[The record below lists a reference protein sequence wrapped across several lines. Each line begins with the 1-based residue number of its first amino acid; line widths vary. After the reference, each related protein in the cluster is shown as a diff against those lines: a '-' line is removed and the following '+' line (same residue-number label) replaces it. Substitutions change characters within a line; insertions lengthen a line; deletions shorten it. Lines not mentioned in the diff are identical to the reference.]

1 MTLRRTRL
9 AMASGFAASMLL
21 ATASCTH
28 PPRTVETQVQAS
40 AAPVRPAPL
49 RIAQM
54 SFGPS
59 AYFAA
64 CAEPACPSPTP
75 KTLAGSLTQPVAAA
89 AGDVMGQSLQATR
102 ASDTPAPDEPRA
114 NLVPIAPVAP
124 ARSGTAD
131 THILLTFAFG
141 SAALTAES
149 RQVLRRSLRLARES
163 DRIVISGRTDSLGPE
178 EINQQLALARAL
190 AVRNFIR
197 DAVPDLPNV
206 IAIDAKGRCCF
217 IAPNDDE
224 GGRSR
229 NRRVEVVF
237 TSMGVM

>member
-1 MTLRRTRL
+1 MKLRLTRL
-9 AMASGFAASMLL
+9 AMATGFAGTMLL
-21 ATASCTH
+21 ATASCSH
-28 PPRTVETQVQAS
+28 RPRTAEAS
-40 AAPVRPAPL
+40 TPTIAAQVRPAPL

-75 KTLAGSLTQPVAAA
+75 KTLPGPAARPVAAA
-89 AGDVMGQSLQATR
+89 ASEVVAQSIAAPAAADSPSAIEPVKSSTVSPR
-102 ASDTPAPDEPRA
+102 PAPSA
-114 NLVPIAPVAP
+114 
-124 ARSGTAD
+124 AD
-131 THILLTFAFG
+131 KHILLTFAFG
-141 SAALTAES
+141 SAALTTES

-163 DRIVISGRTDSLGPE
+163 DRIVISGRTDSVGPE
-178 EINQQLALARAL
+178 EVNQQLALARAM

-217 IAPNDDE
+217 IASNDDE

-237 TSMGVM
+237 TSSGVM

>member
-1 MTLRRTRL
+1 MNLRLTRL
-9 AMASGFAASMLL
+9 AMASGFAATMLL

-28 PPRTVETQVQAS
+28 APRNVETQVQAS

-54 SFGPS
+54 SFGQS

-75 KTLAGSLTQPVAAA
+75 KTLPGALTQPVAAA
-89 AGDVMGQSLQATR
+89 AGDVMGQSLQTTR
-102 ASDTPAPDEPRA
+102 ASDTPAPDEARA
-114 NLVPIAPVAP
+114 NLAPIVPVASSR
-124 ARSGTAD
+124 ANTAD

-141 SAALTAES
+141 SATLTVEA
-149 RQVLRRSLRLARES
+149 RQVLRRSLRMARES

-178 EINQQLALARAL
+178 EINQQLALARAM

-217 IAPNDDE
+217 IASNDDE
-224 GGRSR
+224 SGRSR

-237 TSMGVM
+237 TSSGVM

>member
-1 MTLRRTRL
+1 MKLRLTRL
-9 AMASGFAASMLL
+9 AMATGFAGTMLL
-21 ATASCTH
+21 ATASCSH
-28 PPRTVETQVQAS
+28 RPRTAEAS
-40 AAPVRPAPL
+40 TPTIAAQVRPAPL

-54 SFGPS
+54 SFGPN

-75 KTLAGSLTQPVAAA
+75 KTLPGPAARPVAAA
-89 AGDVMGQSLQATR
+89 ASEVVAQSIAAQAAADSPSAIEPVKSSTVSPR
-102 ASDTPAPDEPRA
+102 PAPSA
-114 NLVPIAPVAP
+114 
-124 ARSGTAD
+124 AD

-141 SAALTAES
+141 SAALTTES

-163 DRIVISGRTDSLGPE
+163 DRIVISGRTDSVGPE
-178 EINQQLALARAL
+178 EVNQQLALARAM

-197 DAVPDLPNV
+197 DAVPALPNV

-217 IAPNDDE
+217 IASNDDE
-224 GGRSR
+224 GGRSL

-237 TSMGVM
+237 TSSGVM

>member
-1 MTLRRTRL
+1 MKLRLTRL
-9 AMASGFAASMLL
+9 AMATGFAGTMLL
-21 ATASCTH
+21 ATASCSH
-28 PPRTVETQVQAS
+28 RPRTAEAS
-40 AAPVRPAPL
+40 TPTIAAQVRPAPL

-54 SFGPS
+54 SFGPN

-75 KTLAGSLTQPVAAA
+75 KTLPGPAARPVAAA
-89 AGDVMGQSLQATR
+89 ASEVVAQSIAAPAAADSPSAIEPVKSSTVSPR
-102 ASDTPAPDEPRA
+102 PAPSA
-114 NLVPIAPVAP
+114 
-124 ARSGTAD
+124 AD

-141 SAALTAES
+141 SAALTTES

-163 DRIVISGRTDSLGPE
+163 DRIVISGRTDSVGPE
-178 EINQQLALARAL
+178 EVNQQLALARAM

-217 IAPNDDE
+217 IASNDDE
-224 GGRSR
+224 DGRSR

-237 TSMGVM
+237 TSSGVM

>member
-1 MTLRRTRL
+1 MTLSLTRL
-9 AMASGFAASMLL
+9 AVAAGFAGTLLL
-21 ATASCTH
+21 ATASCSH
-28 PPRTVETQVQAS
+28 QPRTAEAAPPS
-40 AAPVRPAPL
+40 IAAPVRPAPL
-49 RIAQM
+49 RIAQL
-54 SFGPS
+54 SFGPN

-75 KTLAGSLTQPVAAA
+75 KTLPGPFARPVVAAA
-89 AGDVMGQSLQATR
+89 GEIGQ
-102 ASDTPAPDEPRA
+102 PAPTGA
-114 NLVPIAPVAP
+114 AAAPPTAVEP
-124 ARSGTAD
+124 ARPMTAAPTAASSAAD
-131 THILLTFAFG
+131 THILLSFAFG
-141 SAALTAES
+141 SAALTNES

-163 DRIVISGRTDSLGPE
+163 DRIVISGRTDSVGPE
-178 EINQQLALARAL
+178 EVNQQLALARAM

-237 TSMGVM
+237 TSSGVM

>member
-1 MTLRRTRL
+1 MNLRLTRL

-28 PPRTVETQVQAS
+28 PPRTVEIQVQAS

-75 KTLAGSLTQPVAAA
+75 KTLPGALTQPVAAA
-89 AGDVMGQSLQATR
+89 AVDVMGQSLQATR
-102 ASDTPAPDEPRA
+102 ASDTPAPDEPPA
-114 NLVPIAPVAP
+114 KLVPIAPVAP
-124 ARSGTAD
+124 ARAGTAD

-149 RQVLRRSLRLARES
+149 RQVLRRSLRLARA
-163 DRIVISGRTDSLGPE
+163 DSLGPE

-217 IAPNDDE
+217 IASNDDE
-224 GGRSR
+224 SGRSR

-237 TSMGVM
+237 TSSGVM

>member
-1 MTLRRTRL
+1 MKLRLTRL
-9 AMASGFAASMLL
+9 AMATGFAGTMLL
-21 ATASCTH
+21 ATASCSH
-28 PPRTVETQVQAS
+28 RPRTAEAS
-40 AAPVRPAPL
+40 TLTIAAQMRPAPL

-54 SFGPS
+54 SFGPN

-75 KTLAGSLTQPVAAA
+75 KTLPGPAARPVAAA
-89 AGDVMGQSLQATR
+89 ASEVVAQSIAAPAAADSPSAIEPVKSSTVSPR
-102 ASDTPAPDEPRA
+102 PAPSA
-114 NLVPIAPVAP
+114 
-124 ARSGTAD
+124 AD

-141 SAALTAES
+141 SAALTTES

-163 DRIVISGRTDSLGPE
+163 DRIVISGRTDSVGPE
-178 EINQQLALARAL
+178 EVNQQLALARAM

-217 IAPNDDE
+217 IASNDDE

-237 TSMGVM
+237 TSSGVM

>member
-1 MTLRRTRL
+1 MKLRLTRL
-9 AMASGFAASMLL
+9 AMATGFALTLLL
-21 ATASCTH
+21 ATASCSHQPHTAEA
-28 PPRTVETQVQAS
+28 PTPTIAAQVRQ
-40 AAPVRPAPL
+40 APL

-54 SFGPS
+54 SFGPN

-75 KTLAGSLTQPVAAA
+75 KTLPGPVARPVVAAA
-89 AGDVMGQSLQATR
+89 SEVVGQR
-102 ASDTPAPDEPRA
+102 RPAPAAADSPRA
-114 NLVPIAPVAP
+114 EEPDRPLTALASRAPSA
-124 ARSGTAD
+124 AD

-141 SAALTAES
+141 SAALTTES

-163 DRIVISGRTDSLGPE
+163 DRIVISGRTDSVGPE
-178 EINQQLALARAL
+178 EFNQQLALARAM

-217 IAPNDDE
+217 IASNDDE

-237 TSMGVM
+237 TSSGVM

>member
-1 MTLRRTRL
+1 MKLRLTRL
-9 AMASGFAASMLL
+9 AMATGFAFTLLL
-21 ATASCTH
+21 ATASCSHQPHTADA
-28 PPRTVETQVQAS
+28 PTPTI
-40 AAPVRPAPL
+40 AAQVRPAPL

-54 SFGPS
+54 SFGPN

-75 KTLAGSLTQPVAAA
+75 KTLPGTVARPVVAAA
-89 AGDVMGQSLQATR
+89 SEVVGQRL
-102 ASDTPAPDEPRA
+102 PAPAAADSPRTEEPDRPLTA
-114 NLVPIAPVAP
+114 SASRDPSA
-124 ARSGTAD
+124 AD

-141 SAALTAES
+141 SAALTTES

-163 DRIVISGRTDSLGPE
+163 DRIVISGRTDSVGPE
-178 EINQQLALARAL
+178 EFNQQLALARAM

-217 IAPNDDE
+217 IASNDDE

-237 TSMGVM
+237 TSSGVM

>member
-1 MTLRRTRL
+1 MKLRLTRL
-9 AMASGFAASMLL
+9 AMATGFAGTMLL
-21 ATASCTH
+21 ATASCSH
-28 PPRTVETQVQAS
+28 RPRTAEAS
-40 AAPVRPAPL
+40 TPTIAAQVRPAPL

-54 SFGPS
+54 SFGPN

-75 KTLAGSLTQPVAAA
+75 KTLPGPAARPVAAA
-89 AGDVMGQSLQATR
+89 ASEVVAQSIAAPAAADSPSAIEPVKSSTVSPR
-102 ASDTPAPDEPRA
+102 PAPGA
-114 NLVPIAPVAP
+114 
-124 ARSGTAD
+124 AD

-141 SAALTAES
+141 SAALTTES

-163 DRIVISGRTDSLGPE
+163 DRIVISGRTDSVGPE
-178 EINQQLALARAL
+178 EVNQQLALARAM

-217 IAPNDDE
+217 IASNDDE

-237 TSMGVM
+237 TSSGVM

>member
-1 MTLRRTRL
+1 MKLRLTRL
-9 AMASGFAASMLL
+9 AMATGLALTLLL
-21 ATASCTH
+21 ATASCSH
-28 PPRTVETQVQAS
+28 QPRTAEAPTPTIAAQVRQ
-40 AAPVRPAPL
+40 APL

-54 SFGPS
+54 SFGPN

-75 KTLAGSLTQPVAAA
+75 KTLPGPLARPVVAAA
-89 AGDVMGQSLQATR
+89 TDIGQ
-102 ASDTPAPDEPRA
+102 PAPTLEA
-114 NLVPIAPVAP
+114 AAPPTAVEP
-124 ARSGTAD
+124 ARPMAAAPTAASSAAD
-131 THILLTFAFG
+131 THILLNFAFG
-141 SAALTAES
+141 SAALTNES
-149 RQVLRRSLRLARES
+149 RQVLRRSLRLARDS
-163 DRIVISGRTDSLGPE
+163 DRIVISGRTDSVGPE
-178 EINQQLALARAL
+178 EVNQQLALARAM

-217 IAPNDDE
+217 IAPNNDE

-237 TSMGVM
+237 TSSGVM